1 MNNYNTNSKPIVL
14 AMLVGLLIAAGTG
27 CTSTGTK
34 SESSTNVTVSP
45 TVSSTINPSP
55 DSTEPSLEASVSDA
69 IIAYNKGKEMGADN
83 QEFATEYHDTIKT
96 VEQGDT
102 SIVYVVALYA
112 QYKYTNN
119 APVLTTASCGP
130 VALTFMKNSS
140 GVYNMTEYWEAPDN
154 STAKSIQ
161 VKFPADA
168 AEKAYQIMGSN
179 SNGMNICNQKAKEHF
194 AS

>member
-1 MNNYNTNSKPIVL
+1 ML
-14 AMLVGLLIAAGTG
+14 AMLVGILIAAEAG
-27 CTSTGTK
+27 CTPTGPK

-45 TVSSTINPSP
+45 TASSAINPLP
-55 DSTEPSLEASVSDA
+55 DSTESSLEASVSDA
-69 IIAYNKGKEMGADN
+69 IITYNKGKDMSADD

-112 QYKYTNN
+112 QYKYTGN
-119 APVLTTASCGP
+119 APVLTTASCCP
-130 VALTFMKNSS
+130 VALTFIRNSS
-140 GVYNMTEYWEAPDN
+140 EVYNMTEYWETPDN
-154 STAKSIQ
+154 STEKSIQ

-168 AEKAYQIMGSN
+168 AKKAYQIMGSY
-179 SNGMNICNQKAKEHF
+179 SNGMNICDQKAKEHF